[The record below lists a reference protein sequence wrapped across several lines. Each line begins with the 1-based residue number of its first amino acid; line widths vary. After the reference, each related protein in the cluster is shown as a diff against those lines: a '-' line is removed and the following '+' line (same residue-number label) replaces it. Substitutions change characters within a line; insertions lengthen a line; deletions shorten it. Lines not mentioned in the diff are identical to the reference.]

1 MPDQG
6 WVKASELCVAAFF
19 PVDAV
24 REAENTFPDVV
35 LPRP

>member
-1 MPDQG
+1 MPDRG
-6 WVKASELCVAAFF
+6 WVRATEVCVAAFF
-19 PVDAV
+19 PEDAV